1 MDFYNELIY
10 LSDEE
15 IDCLVEKKVEEL
27 DDGITRDDEYIGY
40 KANNNY
46 TQHEIEENGN
56 YFVETKCFYSG
67 YISEN
72 TKIIFGM
79 TCDTEGRVSNRGDYY
94 YLDNHEYINKF
105 CKYISKFDISNEYE
119 LFEYLLDFLKEYF
132 GCIEQIDRSEMFK
145 LIVDNNGN
153 SIKPLNEHGLS
164 WFKGKG
170 NAMCSDYSVVA
181 QNILSIFGIES
192 YFVMGVIKIGDKKPG
207 GHAFN
212 LLKIYDKEG
221 NEKNLLVDFFNHVK
235 TYDIDFKY
243 IAPSPFIGELE
254 IIDQEFVDEF
264 VLDEKHLTF
273 EDYNYMVIGNTLAR
287 IAYDRNRD
295 YYIGS
300 EISCYTEYDV
310 KKCKEKK
317 RDI

>member
-1 MDFYNELIY
+1 MGNVLDEFDFLLDKSTFIDDTNNLIDKANKFIDNANKNPDCTFQGIKLIDIAACISIDKSDIYNETHVIFTINLNKLKDINNEPIREFKVP
-10 LSDEE
+10 DF
-15 IDCLVEKKVEEL
+15 VEEL
-27 DDGITRDDEYIGY
+27 
-40 KANNNY
+40 
-46 TQHEIEENGN
+46 Q
-56 YFVETKCFYSG
+56 
-67 YISEN
+67 
-72 TKIIFGM
+72 
-79 TCDTEGRVSNRGDYY
+79 
-94 YLDNHEYINKF
+94 
-105 CKYISKFDISNEYE
+105 
-119 LFEYLLDFLKEYF
+119 
-132 GCIEQIDRSEMFK
+132 
-145 LIVDNNGN
+145 
-153 SIKPLNEHGLS
+153 
-164 WFKGKG
+164 
-170 NAMCSDYSVVA
+170 SV
-181 QNILSIFGIES
+181 G
-192 YFVMGVIKIGDKKPG
+192 
-207 GHAFN
+207 
-212 LLKIYDKEG
+212 DKEG
-221 NEKNLLVDFFNHVK
+221 NGKNLLVDFFNHVK